1 MKYVHGLSP
10 ELFSR
15 AFPFHIIFDKSLC
28 IIQIGK
34 TLNKLLSESAI
45 SKHFNECF
53 ILVNQQIEMAYD
65 ACLSLENLEIL
76 LHVKLLNNLPLMG
89 EFLIDKEQQLLIFVG
104 STKLNSIQDIHL
116 NNLKAKDFALH
127 DPTYAHSFIQKA
139 KQMALTD
146 IEGLAKKFSSE
157 KEQIRTT
164 LHAIRDAVITTGQDS
179 CVRDMNKS
187 AEDITGCLIKDVIGK
202 PVKSVFKTFDG
213 SSSKPIDTLLYCEH
227 QSTLWP
233 KNIILQRPDQSKV
246 SIEGSVSPI
255 HNRQDVFMG
264 NIIVFRDVS
273 VQNKLKEELI
283 FHASH
288 DVLTSLVNRKTFT
301 DNIKKSII
309 KANDNHKLLAVLFID
324 LNRFKN
330 VNDSYGHHIGD
341 QVIKLSASRLQA
353 QVRECDFVSRVG
365 GDEFAILLTNIETI
379 DDAMALGQ
387 KIIDT
392 LNLPFKVNR
401 LSINIGSSVGISIYP
416 NHATQSEMLMKFADA
431 AMYQSKNL
439 QSIHP
444 ALFSHRL
451 LAISNEQLNM
461 EHDLHALSDGELQL
475 YYQPKA
481 SLLTGEISGC
491 EALLRWQHPIDGLIM
506 PDQFIKLAEK
516 SRLIK
521 SIGQWVIRTACLQ
534 ISQWRNTPFSHIPIA
549 VNVSALQFAHPDFVS
564 ELINIVN
571 DSQISA
577 HLLELEFTETI
588 LIQNLHDTIS
598 KLARLRAYGFRISLD
613 DFGTGYSSLS
623 YLRQLPTDAIKI
635 DSSFIKEITFNQ
647 KAEFIAKTIIQLSHA
662 LNKKVIAE
670 GVETIEQYWILKEM
684 ECDEIQGY
692 FLSEPIYSAKF
703 TDFLD
708 QYQTLTIK

>member
-1 MKYVHGLSP
+1 MKCVHGLSP
-10 ELFSR
+10 ELFSK
-15 AFPFHIIFDKSLC
+15 AFPFHIIFDKSLY
-28 IIQIGK
+28 ISQLGK
-34 TLNKLLSESAI
+34 TLCKLLSQDI
-45 SKHFNECF
+45 ICQHFSDCF
-53 ILVNQQIEMAYD
+53 ILANQDIELSYN
-65 ACLSLENLEIL
+65 ACRKLENLEIL
-76 LHVKLLNNLPLMG
+76 LQVKQLNNLPLKG
-89 EFLIDKEQQLLIFVG
+89 EFLVDDEQQLLIFIG
-104 STKLNSIQDIHL
+104 SATLNNIHEFHL
-116 NNLKAKDFALH
+116 NKLKAKDFALH
-127 DPTYAHSFIQKA
+127 DPTYAHSFIEKA
-139 KQMALTD
+139 QQMALTD
-146 IEGLAKKFSSE
+146 IEIFAKNLSAE

-187 AEDITGCLIKDVIGK
+187 AEDITGCMIKDVIGK
-202 PVKSVFKTFDG
+202 PVKNVFKTFDG
-213 SSSKPIDTLLYCEH
+213 NTSKPIDTVLYCEH
-227 QSTLWP
+227 QATLWP
-233 KNIILQRPDQSKV
+233 KNIILQRPNKSRV

-255 HNRQDVFMG
+255 DDRQGIFLG

-273 VQNKLKEELI
+273 VQNKLKEDLI

-288 DVLTSLVNRKTFT
+288 DVLTSLVNRKTLIEKINT
-301 DNIKKSII
+301 AII
-309 KANDNHKLLAVLFID
+309 SAQENHNLLAILFID

-330 VNDSYGHHIGD
+330 VNDCYGHHIGD
-341 QVIKLSASRLQA
+341 EVIKLSASRLQA
-353 QVRECDFVSRVG
+353 QISQSDVVSRVG
-365 GDEFAILLTNIETI
+365 GDEFAILLPDVETI
-379 DDAMALGQ
+379 DDAITLGQ
-387 KIIDT
+387 NIIHT
-392 LNLPFKVNR
+392 INQPFILNNI
-401 LSINIGSSVGISIYP
+401 SINIGSSVGISIYP
-416 NHATQSEMLMKFADA
+416 NHATDSEMLMKYADA

-439 QSIHP
+439 QSNHP
-444 ALFSHRL
+444 ALFSDKL
-451 LAISNEQLNM
+451 LAITNEQLNM
-461 EHDLHALSDGELQL
+461 EHNLHTLSDGELQL
-475 YYQPKA
+475 YYQPKV

-491 EALLRWQHPIDGLIM
+491 EALLRWLHPIDGLIM

-571 DSQISA
+571 NSQISA

-623 YLRQLPTDAIKI
+623 YLRQLPADAIKI
-635 DSSFIKEITFNQ
+635 DSSFIKEITFNK
-647 KAEFIAKTIIQLSHA
+647 KAELIAKAIIQLSHA

-670 GVETIEQYWILKEM
+670 GVETIEQYWVLKKM
-684 ECDEIQGY
+684 DCDEIQGY

-703 TDFLD
+703 TDFLR
-708 QYQTLTIK
+708 QYQTLSIK